1 MKSPPAKHPFYLRHR
16 PRHAFQIR
24 PPHGVVPHP
33 NHQGVALAVPL
44 HRRTAPVGV
53 LQHDP
58 PARPLTLHRAESHE
72 QTGRAQ
78 HEGGGSPA
86 QGSGGARHGLTPWNS
101 SQLSRRASNMA
112 PGVSHPPG
120 KAGTGSII
128 KVAAG
133 FSRAGRPGPGKQ
145 PRLVGYSDRP
155 YGSATQ
161 PANRGACLVVL
172 HRECKRPARL
182 QYANIIRMH
191 LLTYSKQA
199 RKTLA
204 RVPAHVSSRILAR
217 MKKIASNPFAP
228 DNNADHGCEVDPPL
242 WTRTCLVAWLSDRD
256 RTPIRLSDA
265 NRHPPIPRQCRVH
278 RGLLFF
284 SSEWEQKTPS
294 KKLRLRLHAHR
305 ADVP

>member
-1 MKSPPAKHPFYLRHR
+1 
-16 PRHAFQIR
+16 
-24 PPHGVVPHP
+24 
-33 NHQGVALAVPL
+33 
-44 HRRTAPVGV
+44 
-53 LQHDP
+53 
-58 PARPLTLHRAESHE
+58 
-72 QTGRAQ
+72 
-78 HEGGGSPA
+78 
-86 QGSGGARHGLTPWNS
+86 
-101 SQLSRRASNMA
+101 MA

-228 DNNADHGCEVDPPL
+228 DNNAESMRGMHGY
-242 WTRTCLVAWLSDRD
+242 
-256 RTPIRLSDA
+256 
-265 NRHPPIPRQCRVH
+265 
-278 RGLLFF
+278 F
-284 SSEWEQKTPS
+284 
-294 KKLRLRLHAHR
+294 RLRSGDWR
-305 ADVP
+305 VVYKVETDVLRIVVVKIAPRGGAYE